1 MKKFTKL
8 MKNEEATFQ
17 TFSQFIQSSSELN
30 NLVESHLKEISLA
43 NNKYALIG
51 LHSCGNLSNSIVNLY
66 VNSHR
71 HSEFK
76 SGCRLLCNVACCY
89 NQLDEKYIGNKYAD
103 EEEKVSGVDEAS
115 KFPMSARLNEIKYCL
130 GPSMARVGCHSFEKN
145 LKCYEDITEVSI
157 TEIVLSVNINYF
169 NFFFKIHGTSGL
181 HTLWIRCLLWKLVLD
196 KHNSSSSVR
205 DQLLKFFRN
214 KGDKYELK
222 QHKKNSDEKMD
233 ELTNFNQFM
242 HGCLERLKF
251 SIEVNK
257 CDLYVILWQTVYVKI
272 VLKNQDK

>member
-1 MKKFTKL
+1 MLSCFVLFFFKDLTIIKIVDIGSGRAYLSTQLSSSLFESPFNVIAIDSKQTNVQSSQERLQTMKKFTKL

-71 HSEFK
+71 QSEFK

-89 NQLDEKYIGNKYAD
+89 NQLDEKYIGNKYAH
-103 EEEKVSGVDEAS
+103 EVEKVSGVDEAS

-130 GPSMARVGCHSFEKN
+130 GPSMTRVGCHSFEKN
-145 LKCYEDITEVSI
+145 LQCYEDITG
-157 TEIVLSVNINYF
+157 VNY
-169 NFFFKIHGTSGL
+169 
-181 HTLWIRCLLWKLVLD
+181 
-196 KHNSSSSVR
+196 
-205 DQLLKFFRN
+205 
-214 KGDKYELK
+214 
-222 QHKKNSDEKMD
+222 
-233 ELTNFNQFM
+233 
-242 HGCLERLKF
+242 
-251 SIEVNK
+251 
-257 CDLYVILWQTVYVKI
+257 
-272 VLKNQDK
+272 